1 MFKVNQVFPGIRHL
15 TDAMGVSFTLIEG
28 RERAILFDTG
38 YGMEDVKAFAGT
50 LTDKPLTVL
59 LSHGHHDH
67 MLGARWFEK
76 TFLCRE
82 DLEEFRERTGEG
94 QRTKVRKQAQDQG
107 VAVPEDF
114 MTAPIALPEDI
125 LFTEKAGP
133 YERRREE
140 TGGLEVQII
149 KVPGHTPGSIVLY
162 VPEHDLLLTGDDWN
176 PCTWMWFPTS
186 AAANVWR
193 DRMKELIRTLEEESG
208 REIRHV
214 ICSHQPMMREGR
226 ELKGFLEYMTDER
239 MKEAPMVDMGA
250 PIDTHQVV
258 SEADGWVLIFD
269 YNKGGFPIAP

>member
-38 YGMEDVKAFAGT
+38 YGMEDVKAFVGT

-250 PIDTHQVV
+250 PIRTHQVV

-269 YNKGGFPIAP
+269 YNKGGFPV

>member
-1 MFKVNQVFPGIRHL
+1 MIKVNQVFPGIRHL

-125 LFTEKAGP
+125 LFTETAGP

-250 PIDTHQVV
+250 PIRTHQVV

-269 YNKGGFPIAP
+269 MDKIIR

>member
-1 MFKVNQVFPGIRHL
+1 MIKVNQVFPGIRHL

-76 TFLCRE
+76 TYLCRE

-250 PIDTHQVV
+250 PIRTHQVV

-269 YNKGGFPIAP
+269 MDKIIR

>member
-1 MFKVNQVFPGIRHL
+1 MIKVNQVFPGIRHL

-38 YGMEDVKAFAGT
+38 YGMEDVKAFVGT

-250 PIDTHQVV
+250 PIRTHQVV

-269 YNKGGFPIAP
+269 YNKGGFPV

>member
-1 MFKVNQVFPGIRHL
+1 MIKVNQVFPGIWHL

-76 TFLCRE
+76 TYLCRE

-250 PIDTHQVV
+250 PIRTHQVV

-269 YNKGGFPIAP
+269 YCKSGGFPV

>member
-1 MFKVNQVFPGIRHL
+1 MIKVNQVFPGIRHL

-250 PIDTHQVV
+250 PIRTHQVV

-269 YNKGGFPIAP
+269 YNKGGFPV